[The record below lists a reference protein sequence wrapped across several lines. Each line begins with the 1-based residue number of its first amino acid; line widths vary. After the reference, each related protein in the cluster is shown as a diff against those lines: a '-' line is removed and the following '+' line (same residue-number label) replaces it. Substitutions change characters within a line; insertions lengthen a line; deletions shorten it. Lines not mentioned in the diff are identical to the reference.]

1 MVLQATAKK
10 QSSKQSFPLKV
21 TIQKSIWTVM
31 SNQMVKHQLPH
42 TRFDQI
48 SDHKHDIY
56 LHGKLST
63 ELLLQA
69 ANKNTKFM
77 FMKTGQ
83 LLFLSMVLKVTVRKN
98 SKQTLPL
105 VEKVTMQKLVLPK
118 FIKLVY

>member
-1 MVLQATAKK
+1 MVLQATTKK

>member
-77 FMKTGQ
+77 FVKTGQ

-98 SKQTLPL
+98 SKQTLP
-105 VEKVTMQKLVLPK
+105 
-118 FIKLVY
+118 